1 MAALVENV
9 SEDVLYAVA
18 DGIAKIT
25 LNRPKQRNAL
35 SIAAAERLYS
45 LWEEIDAD
53 NSVRVAIIDAA
64 DCGTFCAG
72 MDLKEAAEIKRVR
85 GVDIL
90 NVLRDPYYER
100 MRRVTKPIIAAM
112 TGHFAGGG
120 MVLSMNSDLRIGLAG
135 TAGGIT
141 EAKIGRGS
149 PWGVPLVWMLPQPVL
164 MEMTLSGEMVSVERL
179 QQLGFVNYVEP
190 TVAEVRQ
197 KAKSIA
203 ERVRD
208 NAPLSVRAGKES
220 ILLAMTYGCDVGFEM
235 AKDIYKKVYSS
246 EDAQEG
252 PRAFAEKRAPC
263 WVGR

>member
-85 GVDIL
+85 RVDIL

-100 MRRVTKPIIAAM
+100 MRRVTNR
-112 TGHFAGGG
+112 
-120 MVLSMNSDLRIGLAG
+120 SS
-135 TAGGIT
+135 
-141 EAKIGRGS
+141 
-149 PWGVPLVWMLPQPVL
+149 QP
-164 MEMTLSGEMVSVERL
+164 
-179 QQLGFVNYVEP
+179 
-190 TVAEVRQ
+190 
-197 KAKSIA
+197 
-203 ERVRD
+203 
-208 NAPLSVRAGKES
+208 
-220 ILLAMTYGCDVGFEM
+220 
-235 AKDIYKKVYSS
+235 
-246 EDAQEG
+246 
-252 PRAFAEKRAPC
+252 
-263 WVGR
+263 